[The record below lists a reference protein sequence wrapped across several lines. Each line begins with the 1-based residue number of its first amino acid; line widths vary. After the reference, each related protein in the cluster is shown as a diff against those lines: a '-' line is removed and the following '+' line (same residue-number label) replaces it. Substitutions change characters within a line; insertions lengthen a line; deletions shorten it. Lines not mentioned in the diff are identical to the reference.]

1 MNYSGNNLHNKKTT
15 VHFQLSFK
23 GFCYRIALLLKIG
36 SGGINSNPL
45 SKTFMSKAIEI
56 TKFFEKTDEVI
67 YSNASKEETGAQI
80 IWNAGIVKLV
90 KESSDMIFLSLQNEI
105 CKTSCKENLKDQMI

>member
-90 KESSDMIFLSLQNEI
+90 KESSEYQNYDIPVITKLDLQN
-105 CKTSCKENLKDQMI
+105 KLQRKWLY

>member
-56 TKFFEKTDEVI
+56 TKFF
-67 YSNASKEETGAQI
+67 
-80 IWNAGIVKLV
+80 
-90 KESSDMIFLSLQNEI
+90 
-105 CKTSCKENLKDQMI
+105 